1 MRNKHIINVFS
12 SFDYFKL
19 FFFLIPGLKRKATLE
34 IKKITGM
41 HLNVLR
47 VKRMQKLR
55 KDDYGKL
62 IEKDWIKEIKYF
74 HLNTIT
80 LDANCFYGSKFST
93 DEIYHLVNLEI
104 DLFESTQP
112 LTEQDV
118 ANLSPVAFEAYC
130 ARILNENGWQANT
143 TKGSGDQGIDV
154 IATKGKF
161 KAVFQCKKYTS
172 PVGNKAVQ
180 EVIAGKNFASADL
193 AFVVSNTQYS
203 RSAVELAHKTGV
215 HLIHYSE
222 LVNLQSYIKKM

>member
-1 MRNKHIINVFS
+1 MKKISLIFAIILLSTTSTFFISCNKKSQCVLIKRLIKLEESAFSLDTTNFFS
-12 SFDYFKL
+12 SFDFYKFL
-19 FFFLIPGLKRKATLE
+19 FFFIPGLKRKATLE
-34 IKKITGM
+34 IKKITSA

-62 IEKDWIKEIKYF
+62 IEKDWMKEIKYF

-80 LDANCFYGSKFST
+80 LNSNCFYGSKFST

-130 ARILNENGWQANT
+130 ARVLNENGW
-143 TKGSGDQGIDV
+143 
-154 IATKGKF
+154 
-161 KAVFQCKKYTS
+161 
-172 PVGNKAVQ
+172 
-180 EVIAGKNFASADL
+180 
-193 AFVVSNTQYS
+193 
-203 RSAVELAHKTGV
+203 
-215 HLIHYSE
+215 
-222 LVNLQSYIKKM
+222 

>member
-1 MRNKHIINVFS
+1 MRKKQIDFF
-12 SFDYFKL
+12 SFDFYKFL
-19 FFFLIPGLKRKATLE
+19 FFLIPGLKKKATLE
-34 IKKITGM
+34 IKKITSV

-47 VKRMQKLR
+47 IKRMQKLR

-93 DEIYHLVNLEI
+93 DEIYYLVNLEI

-118 ANLSPVAFEAYC
+118 ENLSPLAFEAYC
-130 ARILNENGWQANT
+130 ARVLNKNGWHANT
-143 TKGSGDQGIDV
+143 TKGSGDQGVDI
-154 IATKGKF
+154 IATKGQF

-172 PVGNKAVQ
+172 PIGNKAVQ
-180 EVIAGKNFASADL
+180 EVIAGKTFASADF
-193 AFVVSNTQYS
+193 AFVVSNKQYT
-203 RSAVELAHKTGV
+203 RSAVELAHKAGV
-215 HLIHYSE
+215 HLIHYYE

>member
-1 MRNKHIINVFS
+1 MRNKQIDFFS
-12 SFDYFKL
+12 SFDFYKFL
-19 FFFLIPGLKRKATLE
+19 FFFIPGLKSKATLE
-34 IKKITGM
+34 IKKITSA

-62 IEKDWIKEIKYF
+62 IEKDWIREIKYF

-80 LDANCFYGSKFST
+80 LDANCFYGSKLST
-93 DEIYHLVNLEI
+93 DEIYHLINLEI

-130 ARILNENGWQANT
+130 AWVLNENGWQANT
-143 TKGSGDQGIDV
+143 TKSSGDQGIDV

-180 EVIAGKNFASADL
+180 EVIAGKTFASADL
-193 AFVVSNTQYS
+193 AFVVSNTQYT
-203 RSAVELAHKTGV
+203 RSAVELAHKAGV

-222 LVNLQSYIKKM
+222 LLDLQAYIKNL